1 MLPYFWGMG
10 RPATATE
17 KRTSRVVPVTFASV
31 AEKQAAQAHAGRKG
45 QSLAGL
51 LKLLLAA
58 DMAPTGPRGTAG
70 A

>member
-1 MLPYFWGMG
+1 MSKG
-10 RPATATE
+10 RPVTTTE
-17 KRTSRVVPVTFASV
+17 KQVLRKATVTFASL
-31 AEKQAAQAHAGRKG
+31 AEKQAAQAHAARKG

>member
-1 MLPYFWGMG
+1 MA
-10 RPATATE
+10 RPVTSSEAQS
-17 KRTSRVVPVTFASV
+17 KRTASVTFATL
-31 AEKQAAQAHAGRKG
+31 AEKQAAQAHAARKG

-58 DMAPTGPRGTAG
+58 DVAATPGPAAAPG